1 MDQILKIIAK
11 TRVKL
16 KKVENFEH
24 LKQTKIRVEV
34 IKIRDILEQK
44 LAISNMLRVILKIY
58 QSNLKKDQ
66 EITGNLKDQG
76 SIKKSK
82 LRNKQKNQS
91 RDNYRRPN
99 N

>member
-24 LKQTKIRVEV
+24 LKQIKIRVEV

-82 LRNKQKNQS
+82 LRNNQKNQS